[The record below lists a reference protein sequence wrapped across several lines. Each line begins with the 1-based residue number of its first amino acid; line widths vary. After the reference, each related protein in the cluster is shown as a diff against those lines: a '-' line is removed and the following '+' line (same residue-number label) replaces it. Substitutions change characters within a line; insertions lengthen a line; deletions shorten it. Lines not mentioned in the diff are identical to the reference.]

1 MPKDLWTKPFPLALR
16 RCEALM
22 PSMHASQ
29 NDGPRIF
36 FFVCVWV
43 FLGGTIHSVTTSAA
57 DNCSIGARL
66 WNKTYNNTIMSTNCL
81 VANLLCF
88 SVEWL
93 GAYNGIDRCSAPLL
107 ALIDSTSYWSF
118 WNSLFS
124 NLVSWCFKPSQPQ
137 RIISG
142 LRKTFIKRY
151 MIERTNKTEIRQ
163 EKTEW
168 ESGELSGDF
177 MDWNPV

>member
-1 MPKDLWTKPFPLALR
+1 MPAKMTAR
-16 RCEALM
+16 
-22 PSMHASQ
+22 
-29 NDGPRIF
+29 GF
-36 FFVCVWV
+36 FFLCVCVF

-57 DNCSIGARL
+57 DNCSLGARL

-151 MIERTNKTEIRQ
+151 MIERTNKTEIRREEQ
-163 EKTEW
+163 SVKV
-168 ESGELSGDF
+168 ESCRENL
-177 MDWNPV
+177 WNEIQLKGP